1 MYYGELEKRELYRQ
15 IPLELKQL
23 TTALLK
29 LTRQEA
35 AERSAV
41 LDSLLT
47 LWVDQELWVDS
58 ADLPDKIIIII
69 VWACIKTIKNSN

>member
-1 MYYGELEKRELYRQ
+1 MYYGELENRELYRQ

-58 ADLPDKIIIII
+58 ADLPDKISII
-69 VWACIKTIKNSN
+69 VWACIKTIKSSN